1 MLDANL
7 PIFSNDESVPPGKQ
21 DRSARRRLWT
31 TSIVRGIRGA
41 MTASAFCCLA
51 FLLCQCHRQPP
62 TAEPTPTAS
71 PTTTPATTS
80 PAPTPATAS
89 PTPTPAEASPA
100 PASPAPTAHAT
111 VTSTPTA
118 SATETPTVS
127 ASPLSSPSPPPDPFE
142 EGIKKL
148 LRASENGFLELRGKL
163 KRTENGSGPDPL
175 FRVRRIYEGNFLFGG
190 AALAELE
197 EVYFTAGQQPA
208 YNYQLYYQAL
218 STRASIEKYDDFRLH
233 LNQILQGFEHTFGDR
248 YDAWARDD
256 ARKTAVL
263 LSSQEATGSPQIQVH
278 VAFSSPQW

>member
-7 PIFSNDESVPPGKQ
+7 PIFSNDDPVQPGKQ

-31 TSIVRGIRGA
+31 TSIVRGIRGG

-62 TAEPTPTAS
+62 TAEPTPTAA
-71 PTTTPATTS
+71 PTTTP
-80 PAPTPATAS
+80 PA
-89 PTPTPAEASPA
+89 
-100 PASPAPTAHAT
+100 ASPAPTAHAT
-111 VTSTPTA
+111 ITSTPTT

-127 ASPLSSPSPPPDPFE
+127 ASPLSPPSPPPDPFE

-148 LRASENGFLELRGKL
+148 LLASENGFLELHGKL

-233 LNQILQGFEHTFGDR
+233 LNQVLQCFEHTFGDR